1 MLIKFE
7 VIRSNNR
14 ILQIKTDDS
23 QFPEVGSI
31 PVFTKDKLQISKY
44 HMPLD
49 ISLYHY
55 QSLINQKN
63 KTT

>member
-23 QFPEVGSI
+23 QLPEIGSI
-31 PVFTKDKLQISKY
+31 PVFIKDKLEISKY

-55 QSLINQKN
+55 QSLINQRN